1 MQLFRKDQT
10 KSSPEIILD
19 PGGIIRIKGRSI
31 LENATDFYQPVLEW
45 VAEYVREPAQLT
57 CIDINLEYFNSATA
71 KVLITLI
78 QRVSAVTFRDA
89 KFKVNW
95 YYEEGDEDI
104 LERGEY
110 IESVLETDF
119 NYIKIRD

>member
-1 MQLFRKDQT
+1 MQLYRKDQT

-31 LENATDFYQPVLEW
+31 LENASDFYQPVLEW
-45 VAEYVREPAQLT
+45 VEEYVRVPAALT

-78 QRVSAVTFRDA
+78 QRVSAVTFRNA

-110 IESVLETDF
+110 IESVLEIDF
-119 NYIKIRD
+119 NFIKLKD

>member
-10 KSSPEIILD
+10 KNSPEIILD

>member
-10 KSSPEIILD
+10 KNSPEIILD

-31 LENATDFYQPVLEW
+31 LENATDFYQPILEW
-45 VAEYVREPAQLT
+45 ITEYVREPAQLT

-78 QRVSAVTFRDA
+78 QRVSAVTFRNA

>member
-78 QRVSAVTFRDA
+78 QRVSAVTFRNA

-110 IESVLETDF
+110 IESVLETAF

>member
-31 LENATDFYQPVLEW
+31 LENATDFYQPVLDW
-45 VAEYVREPAQLT
+45 IAEYVKVPAQLT

-78 QRVSAVTFRDA
+78 QRVSAVTFRNA

>member
-1 MQLFRKDQT
+1 MQLYRKDQT
-10 KSSPEIILD
+10 KNSPEITLD

-31 LENATDFYQPVLEW
+31 LENATDFYKPVIEW
-45 VAEYVREPAQLT
+45 IEDYVRKPVALT
-57 CIDINLEYFNSATA
+57 CIDIHLEYFNSATA

-78 QRVSAVTFRDA
+78 QRASAVTFRNS
-89 KFKVNW
+89 KLKVNW

-110 IESVLETDF
+110 IESVLDIDF
-119 NYIKIRD
+119 NYIKTKD

>member
-10 KSSPEIILD
+10 KNSPEIILD

-31 LENATDFYQPVLEW
+31 LENATDFYKPVLDWIE
-45 VAEYVREPAQLT
+45 EYVKVPAPLT
-57 CIDINLEYFNSATA
+57 CIDISLEYFNSATA

-78 QRVSAVTFRDA
+78 QRVSAVTFRNA